1 MTPLVA
7 LLVAGSGLVVL
18 SLATARRPS
27 QPVPDLAGYL
37 QRWSPLHGDYDP
49 RGNAALLG
57 WLRLSYAVSRPLAG
71 RGIAPDVLTLWTVW
85 LAFAVFVPARAG
97 GAWPQLAGWILVAS
111 GLGDT
116 IDGCVAVLTD
126 RATRFG
132 FVLDSMVD
140 RVNDLVYLAA
150 LVAVGAPPAL
160 GLAAAVAL
168 FLLEYLRARA
178 GNAGMGEIGAVTLGE
193 RGTRVAFCSAGIHF
207 GGVFVGQAAL
217 VATVA
222 SAAVAAFAAVG
233 LLQLVVAVRRALA
246 EPIPAA
252 GSGSPHEVGDDRR

>member
-7 LLVAGSGLVVL
+7 LLAAGVGLGAL
-18 SLATARRPS
+18 SLATASRPAGA
-27 QPVPDLAGYL
+27 VPDLAGYL
-37 QRWSPLHGDYDP
+37 RRWSPLHGGYDP
-49 RGNAALLG
+49 RGNVALLG
-57 WLRLSYAVSRPLAG
+57 WLRLSYAVSRPLAR

-85 LAFAVFVPARAG
+85 LAFAVFVPAQAG
-97 GAWPQLAGWILVAS
+97 GAWAQLAGWILVAS

-116 IDGCVAVLTD
+116 VDGCVAVLTD

-132 FVLDSMVD
+132 YVLDSMVD

-160 GLAAAVAL
+160 GLAGAVAL
-168 FLLEYLRARA
+168 FLLEYLRSRA

-193 RGTRVAFCSAGIHF
+193 RGTRVALCSAGIHF

-217 VATVA
+217 VAA
-222 SAAVAAFAAVG
+222 IAAAAVAVLAAVG
-233 LLQLVVAVRRALA
+233 LVQLLVVVRRRLGL
-246 EPIPAA
+246 PAA
-252 GSGSPHEVGDDRR
+252 